1 MEVILIRHTSVDVP
15 PGVCYGQTDVPL
27 KPTFEAEA
35 AVTAENLKAYLPFDH
50 VYTSPLTRC
59 VRLAT
64 YCGYP
69 DAERDKRIMEIN
81 FGDWEMKPFEQNED
95 PRLQEWYADYMNVAA
110 TGGESFA
117 MQYRRVGQFLDELR
131 KKPYTRVAIFAH
143 VGVLQQRIY
152 AAQVVPIPSR
162 VTVFL
167 FGRGA
172 MAAAEEDGGEGV
184 LNEQVA
190 LFVEGLFIQQIVVER
205 VGEQFEIAGSLEVV
219 ELRNTIQRG
228 LVEPVLAGG

>member
-27 KPTFEAEA
+27 KPTFEQEA
-35 AVTAENLKAYLPFDH
+35 AVTQENLKAFLPFDH

-81 FGDWEMKPFEQNED
+81 FGSWEMKPFDRNDD
-95 PRLQEWYADYMNVAA
+95 PRLQEWYADYLNVAA

-117 MQYRRVGQFLDELR
+117 MQYRRVSNFLDEL
-131 KKPYTRVAIFAH
+131 KGKPYQRVA
-143 VGVLQQRIY
+143 
-152 AAQVVPIPSR
+152 
-162 VTVFL
+162 VFCPRRRPDL
-167 FGRGA
+167 RTDICRHHQTRRG
-172 MAAAEEDGGEGV
+172 
-184 LNEQVA
+184 
-190 LFVEGLFIQQIVVER
+190 
-205 VGEQFEIAGSLEVV
+205 
-219 ELRNTIQRG
+219 IQRTDT
-228 LVEPVLAGG
+228 LWRYRQDYPLALRRMRE